1 MGMKVKS
8 KRSSAGKSIVWRL
21 MGIVVKAAV
30 TFAFTRDWITTSL
43 ITVVHHTTFLV
54 IFYLHERGWYKIKKD
69 LGKKRNVLKAFIY
82 EVILGMGI
90 GGLIVYLFTN
100 SWTQVTYQTLTY
112 TAIKLVMYYFYD
124 RIWK

>member
-1 MGMKVKS
+1 MKVKS

-30 TFAFTRDWITTSL
+30 TFAFTRSLPTTAL
-43 ITVVHHTTFLV
+43 VTIIHHATFLPV
-54 IFYLHERGWYKIKKD
+54 FYLHERGWYKVTRK
-69 LGKKRNVLKAFIY
+69 LGKFRNIFKAFTY
-82 EVILGMGI
+82 EIILGMGL
-90 GGLIVYLFTN
+90 GGLIIYIVDPT
-100 SWTQVTYQTLTY
+100 STTIWDQTLTY